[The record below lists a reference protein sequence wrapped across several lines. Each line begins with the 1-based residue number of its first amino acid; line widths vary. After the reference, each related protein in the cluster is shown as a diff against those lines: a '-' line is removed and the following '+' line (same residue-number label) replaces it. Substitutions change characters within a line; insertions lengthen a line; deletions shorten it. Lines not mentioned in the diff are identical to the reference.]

1 MRIDKFSAKQGEILR
16 FIRSG
21 SGALICDGAVRS
33 GKTIVMTLAFIMWAM
48 EYFDRTNFGVCG
60 KTVTNAERNI
70 LKPLQAIEGLPYTM
84 TYKLSNRC
92 LTVRCGRRENYFY
105 LFGGKDESSYMLI
118 QGITLAGVLFDEVAL
133 MPQSFVD
140 QAIARTLS
148 YGNAKLWF
156 NCNPESPN
164 HWFYKMWVKDN
175 PHNAEHLHFL
185 MTDNPT
191 LGPDEIKRAE
201 SMFSGVFYDR
211 YIRGQWVNA
220 EGAIYRI
227 FADDPGRYMID
238 KRNLFDDKQ
247 RSILQYINI
256 GVDFGGN
263 KSQHAFVAT
272 GFDKDLR
279 NAYVLRSVSYP
290 AKDVDVN
297 HIITLLGRFADSI
310 VQDYGYVD
318 YVFADSAEQAIINSL
333 RNNTPYNIRNSI
345 KNEIIDRIRCE
356 NILLS
361 SGRIHI
367 IRGENDALIDGL
379 KAALWD
385 DKKLQDVRLDDGTSN
400 IDILDA
406 FEYSFEPYMRNLLRG

>member
-148 YGNAKLWF
+148 YGNAKLCF
-156 NCNPESPN
+156 QVLPQC
-164 HWFYKMWVKDN
+164 
-175 PHNAEHLHFL
+175 
-185 MTDNPT
+185 
-191 LGPDEIKRAE
+191 
-201 SMFSGVFYDR
+201 
-211 YIRGQWVNA
+211 GQ
-220 EGAIYRI
+220 G
-227 FADDPGRYMID
+227 
-238 KRNLFDDKQ
+238 KQ
-247 RSILQYINI
+247 
-256 GVDFGGN
+256 
-263 KSQHAFVAT
+263 
-272 GFDKDLR
+272 
-279 NAYVLRSVSYP
+279 
-290 AKDVDVN
+290 
-297 HIITLLGRFADSI
+297 
-310 VQDYGYVD
+310 
-318 YVFADSAEQAIINSL
+318 
-333 RNNTPYNIRNSI
+333 
-345 KNEIIDRIRCE
+345 
-356 NILLS
+356 
-361 SGRIHI
+361 
-367 IRGENDALIDGL
+367 
-379 KAALWD
+379 
-385 DKKLQDVRLDDGTSN
+385 
-400 IDILDA
+400 
-406 FEYSFEPYMRNLLRG
+406 